1 MADSMLFIG
10 WDDAA
15 RGREERALE
24 VFNDGVGYYGRLQQ
38 EGRIESFDVVLLFPN
53 GGLGGWFALQGS
65 ADQMAAVQAD
75 EEFQG
80 HIIDAT
86 LCVDGIR
93 VLSGVVNEG
102 VARQMA
108 MYTERAAKTP
118 QLA

>member
-10 WDDAA
+10 WDKAA
-15 RGREERALE
+15 YGREGRALE
-24 VFNDGVGYYGRLQQ
+24 VFNEGVGYYGRLQH
-38 EGRIESFDVVLLFPN
+38 EGRIESFDVALLSPN

-65 ADQMAAVQAD
+65 AEQIAAVQAD

-80 HIIDAT
+80 HITDAT

-93 VLSGVVNEG
+93 VLNGVVNEG

-108 MYTERAAKTP
+108 MYTERIADVP
-118 QLA
+118 QIA

>member
-10 WDDAA
+10 WDEAA

-24 VFNDGVGYYGRLQQ
+24 AFNDGVGYYGRLQQ
-38 EGRIESFDVVLLFPN
+38 EGRIESFDVALLFPN

-65 ADQMAAVQAD
+65 AEQIAAVQAD

-80 HIIDAT
+80 LMVDAS

-93 VLSGVVNEG
+93 ILNGVVNEG
-102 VARQMA
+102 VARQMS
-108 MYTERAAKTP
+108 MYTERVAKTP
-118 QLA
+118 QTA